1 MIIGRILAS
10 PRTDLLLWLGF
21 LAPGLLLL
29 ATVIAGHLAR
39 RGAPVLA
46 TVATTINALAF
57 GLMSGAVASGDLIT
71 VAGGRAGVDPA
82 TILTITDAIENSPI
96 TGTALGIWVPGHILG
111 MVLLA
116 VALRRARVLPRWAAV
131 VLGVSQPIHFLAFV
145 VLDNQYVDALAGWG
159 FTAVGFA
166 AVAVALLRTRDDDW
180 DLPRHPAS
188 SHISVALTDPPR
200 AARSAWLPARRPR
213 PEELHDRP
221 TPVALDDPARGGL
234 SDAAA
239 RLRGPLG
246 RAAPGRRVRRA
257 GRTPHDVGAGP
268 RRERGGRVRA
278 AAGRARARATAARCW
293 PATRSSTCC
302 STSPRRG
309 PGSCSCRSTRAAPS
323 PSGTTSSPT
332 LRPCCWSRARLRR
345 RAAGHARRRSR
356 RAVSPPAARPRPRT
370 PAPPSCCASTP
381 AGRRAA
387 PGARR

>member
-1 MIIGRILAS
+1 MDSTTTPPTRSTPPTDPAGPRPPVPGFTGPVPAPPSARPAHSSEPLRPTGHSPTHDAPAHAFGHPVPIDPIVARRTPRDLRRLWRVVLAVLLPLGPLFVAVAFALRPYTGSEEPIVIIGRILAS

-29 ATVIAGHLAR
+29 ATVTAGHLAR

-96 TGTALGIWVPGHILG
+96 TGTAMGVWVPGHILG

-159 FTAVGFA
+159 LTAVGFA

-180 DLPRHPAS
+180 DLP
-188 SHISVALTDPPR
+188 
-200 AARSAWLPARRPR
+200 
-213 PEELHDRP
+213 P
-221 TPVALDDPARGGL
+221 T
-234 SDAAA
+234 
-239 RLRGPLG
+239 
-246 RAAPGRRVRRA
+246 
-257 GRTPHDVGAGP
+257 
-268 RRERGGRVRA
+268 
-278 AAGRARARATAARCW
+278 
-293 PATRSSTCC
+293 TR
-302 STSPRRG
+302 
-309 PGSCSCRSTRAAPS
+309 
-323 PSGTTSSPT
+323 
-332 LRPCCWSRARLRR
+332 
-345 RAAGHARRRSR
+345 
-356 RAVSPPAARPRPRT
+356 
-370 PAPPSCCASTP
+370 
-381 AGRRAA
+381 
-387 PGARR
+387 

>member
-1 MIIGRILAS
+1 MTAIPTPQQPAQRPVPGRTAPSSEPLRPTGRTSDDVGPAGHDTPRAAPRDPRPRDLRRLWRTVLAVLLPLGPLFVAVAFALRPFRNSDDPAVIVAKILAS
-10 PRTDLLLWLGF
+10 PSTDVLLWLGF

-29 ATVIAGHLAR
+29 ATVTAGHLAR

-159 FTAVGFA
+159 LTAVGFA

-180 DLPRHPAS
+180 DLPPS
-188 SHISVALTDPPR
+188 SR
-200 AARSAWLPARRPR
+200 
-213 PEELHDRP
+213 
-221 TPVALDDPARGGL
+221 
-234 SDAAA
+234 
-239 RLRGPLG
+239 
-246 RAAPGRRVRRA
+246 
-257 GRTPHDVGAGP
+257 
-268 RRERGGRVRA
+268 
-278 AAGRARARATAARCW
+278 
-293 PATRSSTCC
+293 
-302 STSPRRG
+302 
-309 PGSCSCRSTRAAPS
+309 
-323 PSGTTSSPT
+323 
-332 LRPCCWSRARLRR
+332 
-345 RAAGHARRRSR
+345 
-356 RAVSPPAARPRPRT
+356 
-370 PAPPSCCASTP
+370 
-381 AGRRAA
+381 
-387 PGARR
+387 